1 MGRESKIMKTQIKYA
16 AKNSENSYW
25 RSNGSGG
32 ELEDATAFDSELEL
46 AYGIGKAY
54 YWKPPNYTVV
64 KIEESI
70 VRKVVK

>member
-32 ELEDATAFDSELEL
+32 ELEDATVFDSHLEL
-46 AYGIGKAY
+46 VKTVNKAY
-54 YWKPPNYTVV
+54 NYNPPDYIIV
-64 KIEESI
+64 KIEQSV
-70 VRKVVK
+70 VRKLVR